1 MARLPRKGRKM
12 LSFMALAYGLYLL
25 KTLMGINLFS
35 GYSAAWIFKAPLI
48 PIEENKGKL
57 CSELESVC
65 HTRKTVQ
72 NKLNRGLN
80 KVKKI
85 I

>member
-1 MARLPRKGRKM
+1 MSRLPQKGRRI
-12 LSFMALAYGLYLL
+12 LSFLALAYGLYLL
-25 KTLMGINLFS
+25 KTLLGINLFS

-57 CSELESVC
+57 CQELESVC
-65 HTRKTVQ
+65 EAHEEVKAKV
-72 NKLNRGLN
+72 NRGLN